1 MAVYARMVENITV
14 NDCLDATLSLLVGA
28 LQR

>member
-1 MAVYARMVENITV
+1 MAVYARMVEDIAV
-14 NDCLDATLSLLVGA
+14 NDSLDATLSLLVGD